1 MHFWRAGW
9 YEHFAL
15 QAARAYTYTWDV
27 AAHPFLSQFYQVPFC
42 HPCMRA
48 VHSAALLVL
57 FSNAICT
64 LRELPNIIF
73 FVCRSPR
80 TTASRQP
87 SAGQPRRKLRSVD
100 IYGLR
105 RLDARGK

>member
-57 FSNAICT
+57 FSNAMHVARIAKHHLFRVQVAPDDCK
-64 LRELPNIIF
+64 PAA
-73 FVCRSPR
+73 VCGA
-80 TTASRQP
+80 ASEKAQI
-87 SAGQPRRKLRSVD
+87 G
-100 IYGLR
+100 
-105 RLDARGK
+105 